1 MYASLTTLLPDNAAQ
16 GGLRPFEPRLRPAPP
31 RQHYVEARGRRQQ
44 PRGFVDRRLHHTKF
58 TERYTIVQMRRQEK
72 LTRRIQD
79 KQAKAATRAKDLKVV
94 EINKEA
100 AA

>member
-1 MYASLTTLLPDNAAQ
+1 
-16 GGLRPFEPRLRPAPP
+16 
-31 RQHYVEARGRRQQ
+31 
-44 PRGFVDRRLHHTKF
+44 
-58 TERYTIVQMRRQEK
+58 MRRQEK